1 MHKEVKMTYLCIFP
15 ISNLYSKFPFCGWQN
30 DNSSFYW
37 INYFFLKTPTFSYYW
52 VVSFNK
58 KVTCTLNI
66 VPSHYLSN
74 TIKRSKPPFMLNS
87 T

>member
-15 ISNLYSKFPFCGWQN
+15 ISNLYSKFPFC
-30 DNSSFYW
+30 D
-37 INYFFLKTPTFSYYW
+37 YW